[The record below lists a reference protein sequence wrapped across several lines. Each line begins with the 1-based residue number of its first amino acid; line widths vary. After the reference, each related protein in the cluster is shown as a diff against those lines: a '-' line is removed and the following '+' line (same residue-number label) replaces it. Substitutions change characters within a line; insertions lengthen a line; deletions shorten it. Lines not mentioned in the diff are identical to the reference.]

1 MSTVATVIGI
11 AICLVIDWFPEQA
24 STASDDI
31 DLLYDVLLIASV
43 PMFVLVMSVALY
55 SVFAFRAKPGDLSD
69 GAPIHGNTRLE
80 VVWVTIPFI
89 MVTALAIYGWVV
101 LDDIEAKKP
110 DTLVV
115 KVTGEQ
121 FAWSFEYPAEKVK
134 SNRLVLPKD
143 RPVEFRIN
151 TKDVLHDFWV
161 PAFRLK
167 SDAVPGIT
175 TKIRLTPSR
184 IGQYEVVC
192 AELCGIGHSTMRQD
206 VDVVPPPRLR
216 RLGRQGEPRARRAAA
231 RPATPRRTARP
242 CSPTPGATPATRW
255 PTPAPTPASGPNL
268 DELAANAEKNG
279 KAGGPD
285 ARGVREGLDREPE
298 RLPGPGF
305 DDGIMPKTYKDQ
317 LSPEEIDTLVKYL
330 LDVGGGE
337 QVTLQGQALGARL
350 VPGGDQPAD
359 LVRLRGR
366 ARRRRPRRCTAGT
379 RSWTGP
385 RSPPSP

>member
-1 MSTVATVIGI
+1 MLGMILVSSVATVIGI
-11 AICLVIDWFPEQA
+11 AISLTIDWFPEQA

-43 PMFVLVMSVALY
+43 PIFVLVMSVALY

-89 MVTALAIYGWVV
+89 MVTALAIYAWVV

-110 DTLVV
+110 NTLVV
-115 KVTGEQ
+115 NVTGEQ

-134 SNRLVLPKD
+134 SNRLVLAKD
-143 RPVEFRIN
+143 RPVEFRIK

-161 PAFRLK
+161 PQFRLK

-206 VDVVPPPRLR
+206 VEVVP
-216 RLGRQGEPRARRAAA
+216 RRAYDAFIA
-231 RPATPRRTARP
+231 KESRSAE
-242 CSPTPGATPATRW
+242 SGGATGDAAADGKALFTE
-255 PTPAPTPASGPNL
+255 TGCDDCHTLGDAGSSAAIGPSL
-268 DELAANAEKNG
+268 DELAADAEKYG
-279 KAGGPD
+279 KQEGQSPEEYVKASIETPN
-285 ARGVREGLDREPE
+285 AFLVPKFNKGVM
-298 RLPGPGF
+298 PG
-305 DDGIMPKTYKDQ
+305 TYKDQ
-317 LSPEEIDTLVKYL
+317 LSPDEIDTLVKYL
-330 LDVGGGE
+330 LDVG
-337 QVTLQGQALGARL
+337 
-350 VPGGDQPAD
+350 
-359 LVRLRGR
+359 RGS
-366 ARRRRPRRCTAGT
+366 GK
-379 RSWTGP
+379 
-385 RSPPSP
+385 